1 MDPRDKISVIQNLMQ
16 VNKFDE
22 AIYHCNKLIKQFPNI
37 SYFYNLCGLAHQG
50 NKQMLKSIELFTQAI
65 HFEPENVAAKNN
77 LANSYKYINQNLKAE
92 EIFKSIIAEDPNGLQ
107 VISACCSDAKVKV
120 EEIKF
125 LKKNKIFLLLIERLN
140 KENDSKEKIKGVCKF
155 EFVDD
160 VKSKN
165 IDQKNKN
172 NILQLVA
179 INLFKVGEKF
189 EITLLF
195 KNNAFITLL
204 SEVLE
209 VTLEDQNKLN
219 D

>member
-1 MDPRDKISVIQNLMQ
+1 MNEK
-16 VNKFDE
+16 K
-22 AIYHCNKLIKQFPNI
+22 Y
-37 SYFYNLCGLAHQG
+37 LA
-50 NKQMLKSIELFTQAI
+50 K
-65 HFEPENVAAKNN
+65 
-77 LANSYKYINQNLKAE
+77 
-92 EIFKSIIAEDPNGLQ
+92 IIAKDPNGLQ

-120 EEIKF
+120 AEIKF

-140 KENDSKEKIKGVCKF
+140 KENDSKEKIKSVCKF

-165 IDQKNKN
+165 IDQKNKK

>member
-1 MDPRDKISVIQNLMQ
+1 MYEK
-16 VNKFDE
+16 K
-22 AIYHCNKLIKQFPNI
+22 Y
-37 SYFYNLCGLAHQG
+37 LA
-50 NKQMLKSIELFTQAI
+50 K
-65 HFEPENVAAKNN
+65 
-77 LANSYKYINQNLKAE
+77 
-92 EIFKSIIAEDPNGLQ
+92 IIAKDPNGIQ
-107 VISACCSDAKVKV
+107 VISACCSEAKVKV

-140 KENDSKEKIKGVCKF
+140 KEKDSKEKIKSICKF
-155 EFVDD
+155 EFVDF

-165 IDQKNKN
+165 IDQNNKD
-172 NILQLVA
+172 NILELMA
-179 INLFKVGEKF
+179 INLFKVEEKF

-204 SEVLE
+204 TEVLE

>member
-1 MDPRDKISVIQNLMQ
+1 MNEK
-16 VNKFDE
+16 K
-22 AIYHCNKLIKQFPNI
+22 Y
-37 SYFYNLCGLAHQG
+37 LA
-50 NKQMLKSIELFTQAI
+50 K
-65 HFEPENVAAKNN
+65 
-77 LANSYKYINQNLKAE
+77 
-92 EIFKSIIAEDPNGLQ
+92 IIAKDPNGIQ
-107 VISACCSDAKVKV
+107 VISACCSEAKVKV

-140 KENDSKEKIKGVCKF
+140 KEKDSKEKIESICKF
-155 EFVDD
+155 EFVDF

-165 IDQKNKN
+165 IDQNNKD
-172 NILQLVA
+172 NILELMA
-179 INLFKVGEKF
+179 INLFKVEEKF

-204 SEVLE
+204 TEVLE

>member
-1 MDPRDKISVIQNLMQ
+1 MNEKR
-16 VNKFDE
+16 
-22 AIYHCNKLIKQFPNI
+22 Y
-37 SYFYNLCGLAHQG
+37 LA
-50 NKQMLKSIELFTQAI
+50 K
-65 HFEPENVAAKNN
+65 
-77 LANSYKYINQNLKAE
+77 
-92 EIFKSIIAEDPNGLQ
+92 IIAKDPNGIQ
-107 VISACCSDAKVKV
+107 VISACCSEAKVKV

-140 KENDSKEKIKGVCKF
+140 KEKDSKEKIKSICKF
-155 EFVDD
+155 DFVDD

-165 IDQKNKN
+165 IDQNNKD
-172 NILQLVA
+172 NILELMA

-204 SEVLE
+204 TEVLE

>member
-1 MDPRDKISVIQNLMQ
+1 MSE
-16 VNKFDE
+16 NK
-22 AIYHCNKLIKQFPNI
+22 Y
-37 SYFYNLCGLAHQG
+37 LA
-50 NKQMLKSIELFTQAI
+50 K
-65 HFEPENVAAKNN
+65 
-77 LANSYKYINQNLKAE
+77 
-92 EIFKSIIAEDPNGLQ
+92 IIAKDPNGIH
-107 VISACCSDAKVKV
+107 VISACCSGAKVKV

-140 KENDSKEKIKGVCKF
+140 KEKDSKEKIKSICKF
-155 EFVDD
+155 DFVDD

-165 IDQKNKN
+165 IDQNNKN
-172 NILQLVA
+172 NILELIT
-179 INLFKVGEKF
+179 INLFKVEEKF

-204 SEVLE
+204 TEVLE

>member
-1 MDPRDKISVIQNLMQ
+1 MSK
-16 VNKFDE
+16 KK
-22 AIYHCNKLIKQFPNI
+22 Y
-37 SYFYNLCGLAHQG
+37 LA
-50 NKQMLKSIELFTQAI
+50 K
-65 HFEPENVAAKNN
+65 
-77 LANSYKYINQNLKAE
+77 
-92 EIFKSIIAEDPNGLQ
+92 IIAKDPNGLQ
-107 VISACCSDAKVKV
+107 VISACCFEAKVNV

-140 KENDSKEKIKGVCKF
+140 KENDSKEKIKSVCKF

-172 NILQLVA
+172 NILELVA

-209 VTLEDQNKLN
+209 VTLENQLN
-219 D
+219 

>member
-1 MDPRDKISVIQNLMQ
+1 MS
-16 VNKFDE
+16 NKK
-22 AIYHCNKLIKQFPNI
+22 Y
-37 SYFYNLCGLAHQG
+37 LA
-50 NKQMLKSIELFTQAI
+50 K
-65 HFEPENVAAKNN
+65 
-77 LANSYKYINQNLKAE
+77 
-92 EIFKSIIAEDPNGLQ
+92 IIAKDPNGLQ
-107 VISACCSDAKVKV
+107 VISACCSEAKVKI

-140 KENDSKEKIKGVCKF
+140 KEKDSKEKIKSICKF

-165 IDQKNKN
+165 IDQNNKD
-172 NILQLVA
+172 NILELMA
-179 INLFKVGEKF
+179 INLFKVEEKF

-204 SEVLE
+204 TEVLE